1 MSATPVPAPS
11 YVSPRK
17 LLVRW
22 VTWFAV
28 LNGFAL
34 SVLSVSY
41 LQHERGLPGLPGLT
55 AAAFTGLALI
65 TQSLSLACLPW
76 PILASVALA
85 VPRRRLVMGLAAIA
99 YGALFLLV
107 LLDTKVFALHRF
119 HLNAMVWNLITG
131 GAATDIFVFSA
142 TDWLLS
148 AGIVLG
154 TFLAFTVLG
163 LGLWRL
169 ITRRRDLGGAWVGTI
184 AVVIVC
190 ITQAIHVWA
199 DATYYTPVLSRV
211 QLLPLPQGLLTAKRL
226 LRRSGIAVARARPP
240 DIRAR
245 GLLQYPRSPMRC
257 ADHPPELNLLVIVV
271 EGLRYDM
278 ATRDVMPNLHALGTT
293 SWVFQN
299 HFSGGNATR
308 FGIFSIFYGVHGSYW
323 HAFLKAGVGPVL
335 VEEIDKHDYDIGLF
349 TSASLSSPEFD
360 RTVFVKVADHIGA
373 RPSDSAVHQRDIQ
386 ITKRF
391 TTFLERRPAR
401 RPFFAF
407 LFYDSPHAYAYPAT
421 FPAPFKPDLDT
432 VSYIKL
438 GPDSDPETF
447 LNRYKNSQHFVDH
460 LIGEVTDALRRDGL
474 LDQTIVLVT
483 GDHGQEFNETGQN
496 YWGHNGNF
504 SRYQVQVPLIL
515 RWPGRPARESM
526 HRTSHMDIVPTL
538 MQDYF
543 GCTNPTE
550 DYSHGRHL
558 LDDSPRAYLTMS
570 SWARSAI
577 LQDRTMMIVGN
588 YAIEVRDLDYVR
600 QPQAKPDP
608 KVLGSV
614 MREMSQFFK
623 P

>member
-1 MSATPVPAPS
+1 M
-11 YVSPRK
+11 
-17 LLVRW
+17 
-22 VTWFAV
+22 TWFAV
-28 LNGFAL
+28 LNGLAL
-34 SVLSVSY
+34 TVLSTSY
-41 LQHERGLPGLPGLT
+41 LQHEPAPYST
-55 AAAFTGLALI
+55 PAAAFTVLALI
-65 TQSLSLACLPW
+65 TQSLSLAFLPW

-85 VPRRRLVMGLAAIA
+85 LPRRRLVTGLAALLYA
-99 YGALFLLV
+99 TLFLLV

-119 HLNAMVWNLITG
+119 HLNAMVWNLLTG
-131 GAATDIFVFSA
+131 GAAGDIFVISA
-142 TDWLLS
+142 LDWLLS

-154 TFLAFTVLG
+154 TFLGCAVLG

-169 ITRRRDLGGAWVGTI
+169 VERRRHLRGLGVGTI

-190 ITQAIHVWA
+190 ITQSIHVWA
-199 DATYYTPVLSRV
+199 DATYYAPILSRV
-211 QLLPLPQGLLTAKRL
+211 QLLPWPQGLLTAKRL
-226 LRRSGIAVARARPP
+226 LRRSGITAERTGPP

-245 GLLQYPRSPMRC
+245 GLLQYPRRPMQC
-257 ADHPPELNLLVIVV
+257 ADTPPEPNLLVIVV

-278 ATRDVMPNLHALGTT
+278 ASQAVMPNLHALGKT
-293 SWVFQN
+293 SWVFRN

-323 HAFLKAGVGPVL
+323 HAFLKKSVGPVL
-335 VEEIDKHDYDIGLF
+335 VDEIDRHDYEIGLF

-360 RTVFVKVADHIGA
+360 RTVFVEVADHISP
-373 RPSDSAVHQRDIQ
+373 RPPDSAVHERDIQ

-391 TTFLERRPAR
+391 TSFVERRTGR
-401 RPFFAF
+401 TPFFGF
-407 LFYDSPHAYAYPAT
+407 LFYDSPHAYAYPAA
-421 FPAPFKPDLDT
+421 FPAPFKPDLKT

-460 LIGEVTDALRRDGL
+460 LIGQVTDSLSRQGL
-474 LDQTIVLVT
+474 LEKTIILVT

-504 SRYQVQVPLIL
+504 SRYQTQVPLIVH
-515 RWPGRPARESM
+515 WPGRPAREST

-543 GCTNPTE
+543 GCANPTG

-558 LDDSPRAYLTMS
+558 LDDSPRPYLTMS

-577 LQDRTMMIVGN
+577 LQDSTMLVIGN
-588 YAIEVRDLDYVR
+588 YAIEVRDLDYAT
-600 QPQAKPDP
+600 QPDEKPDP
-608 KVLGSV
+608 DVLGSV
-614 MREMSQFFK
+614 MREMSQFLK
-623 P
+623 R